1 MKTFNRILVII
12 SLFVFCSCGHKALF
26 KYKEREIPRKDVGV
40 VQTPIEK
47 NDSVIIEVKQL
58 VIWNN
63 LSVPIICDVSPVIR
77 FKVSIKNNTSKDVAF
92 CTYCRDQD
100 DFFYFDNSFYGIKNK
115 DTIKFGVEKYEK
127 KTLAREI
134 NFKNRNYFRRY
145 VIRGHSTANFTLY
158 GDISLRSL
166 PRLKN
171 GDNLKEILAYLK
183 GYSFYFIPHYVA
195 ASSLDKNANVTYM
208 SKGIAHITS
217 KTKFKTSNF
226 KDAEIW
232 VRRQRQCRRY

>member
-1 MKTFNRILVII
+1 MKIFNSTLVII
-12 SLFVFCSCGHKALF
+12 SLFVFCSCGHKARF
-26 KYKEREIPRKDVGV
+26 KYKEREIPREDVGV
-40 VQTPIEK
+40 AQTPIEK

-58 VIWNN
+58 IVCDN
-63 LSVPIICDVSPVIR
+63 LIVPVISDTSP
-77 FKVSIKNNTSKDVAF
+77 FIELKINIKNNTSRDVAF
-92 CTYCRDQD
+92 CTYRRVQD

-127 KTLAREI
+127 KTLDREI
-134 NFKNRNYFRRY
+134 NFKNGNFFHRY
-145 VIRGHSTANFTLY
+145 VIRGHSTANFALE

-232 VRRQRQCRRY
+232 VRRQRQGRRY

>member
-1 MKTFNRILVII
+1 MKIFNGILII
-12 SLFVFCSCGHKALF
+12 MSMSAFCSCGHKDIF
-26 KYKEREIPRKDVGV
+26 KYREREISRKDIGV

-47 NDSVIIEVKQL
+47 NDSIIINIKQL

-63 LSVPIICDVSPVIR
+63 LSVPVICDVQPFIR
-77 FKVSIKNNTSKDVAF
+77 LKISIKNNTTKDIAF
-92 CTYCRDQD
+92 YTYRRPTT
-100 DFFYFDNSFYGIKNK
+100 DFFYFDNSFYGIKNE
-115 DTIKFGVEKYEK
+115 DTIKFGVDEYEK
-127 KTLAREI
+127 KTLALEI
-134 NFKNRNYFRRY
+134 NFKNGNYFRRY
-145 VIRGHSTANFTLY
+145 VIKGHSTANFTLY

-195 ASSLDKNANVTYM
+195 ASSNDKNANVTYM

-217 KTKFKTSNF
+217 KTKFKTINA

-232 VRRQRQCRRY
+232 VRRQRQGRRY